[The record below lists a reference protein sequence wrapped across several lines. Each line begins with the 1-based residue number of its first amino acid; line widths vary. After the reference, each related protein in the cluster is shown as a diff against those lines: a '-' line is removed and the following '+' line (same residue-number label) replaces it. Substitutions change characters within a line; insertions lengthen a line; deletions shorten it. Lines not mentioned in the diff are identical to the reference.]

1 MDPRQE
7 RESAMPPLLALPGW
21 EAIEG
26 LPAPQVIPAGRILQQ
41 SDSPVR
47 TVYLIRRGVVKL
59 KCLGPNG
66 RDMIVGLRSSGWMI
80 GCDSAFAGTPALTT
94 AVTINQCEVAP
105 IPVNEFLRGIASGGA
120 LNHHFV
126 WNLCSGIEA
135 YLSAHIE
142 LRTEP
147 AQQRLEHFLSDMQN
161 LAVATG
167 GARPALSQVEMAQ
180 LLSITPEHLCRI
192 LGRKR
197 GGASRREERVRMTAA
212 SSGGS
217 AS

>member
-1 MDPRQE
+1 
-7 RESAMPPLLALPGW
+7 MPPLLALPGW

-26 LPAPQVIPAGRILQQ
+26 LAAPQVIPAGRILQQ
-41 SDSPVR
+41 ADAPVR

-66 RDMIVGLRSSGWMI
+66 REMIVGLRSSGWLI
-80 GCDSAFAGTPALTT
+80 GCESAFAATPSITT
-94 AVTINQCEVAP
+94 AVTLNQCEVSA
-105 IPVNEFLRGIASGGA
+105 IPASDFVRGIATPGA
-120 LNHHFV
+120 LHNHFV

-147 AQQRLEHFLSDMQN
+147 AQQRLEHFLQDMQN
-161 LAVATG
+161 LGQATG

-180 LLSITPEHLCRI
+180 LLAITPEHLCRI

-197 GGASRREERVRMTAA
+197 TGVRRSSNNGGRPRAIA
-212 SSGGS
+212 SGGLV
-217 AS
+217 